1 MDKVNKVNK
10 ISKVKKINKIN
21 NTLYLGFHVD
31 NYKSILEALKRVKEL
46 NGNALQVYLGSKY
59 LTSLREKME
68 ITKDQIDQIKQFLKD
83 NKMKLFIHS
92 ILSLNFCRDP
102 NNPRNKWGVDNLVYD
117 LNLCNKLN
125 GSGVVVHMGTHKTP
139 SVNVSYDQCVKN
151 FVESIKIALDQ
162 TKKVPI
168 LLETPVNRANIV
180 GGTLEGLS
188 RVYNSIPKKYVKRVK
203 ICVDTQHIFASGYNM
218 RNIDIVKD
226 YFNRL
231 DKLIG
236 IKNVLLIHFNDSDV
250 QFNSKINRHAPIKKG
265 YIFSD
270 KKNESLKYII
280 NFALKKN
287 ITLILETGSKNFK
300 GEMKMIKGYIGG
312 KNVKEV
318 DIKPRVLKIFREILS
333 YYETLG
339 KKGNAQTR
347 FRIDSYRK
355 AIKTIEKFNKPIYN
369 CKDVKNLPGI
379 GKGFCEKIDSI
390 SKNGTLNLYENI
402 QKNHSIKSIQVFQGI
417 WGVGPELAQKIVDK
431 KIYTINELKEAIKNN
446 RILLTDQQMI
456 GLKYYDD
463 LNMKIPREEITT
475 FTKVLNKLVK
485 SMTMKDEYNIKI
497 YNAGSYRA
505 GKSESGDLDI
515 ILTYSKNKGNDIVLP
530 QLKKDFIKI
539 LMDKKIMKDILS
551 DGVEKSMFI
560 VKLPKYPH
568 YRKMDIAFIEEKYL
582 PWYLLYFGSSRE
594 FSKKIRGIASK
605 LGYKLNEKGLFY
617 KKNGKRV
624 DFNPTEEKEI
634 FDYLDLEYVPPEKR

>member
-1 MDKVNKVNK
+1 MNKV
-10 ISKVKKINKIN
+10 
-21 NTLYLGFHVD
+21 LYLGFHID
-31 NYKSILEALKRVKEL
+31 NYQSILEALKRVKEL
-46 NGNALQVYLGSKY
+46 NGNSLQVYLGSKY
-59 LTSLREKME
+59 LTSLREKRE
-68 ITKDQIDQIKQFLKD
+68 ITKDQIDKIKLFLKE

-102 NNPRNKWGVDNLVYD
+102 NNPRNKWGIDNLVYD

-139 SVNVSYDQCVKN
+139 SVNVSYEECVKN
-151 FVESIKIALDQ
+151 FIESIKIALDQ
-162 TKKVPI
+162 TKKAPI
-168 LLETPVNRANIV
+168 LLETPVNRENIV

-188 RVYNSIPKKYVKRVK
+188 YIYNSIPKKYLKRVK
-203 ICVDTQHIFASGYNM
+203 LCVDTQHIFASGYNM
-218 RNIDIVKD
+218 RNIEVVKD

-231 DKLIG
+231 NKLVG

-250 QFNSKINRHAPIKKG
+250 QFDSRINRHAPIKKG

-280 NFALKKN
+280 NFALNNK

-300 GEMKMIKGYIGG
+300 SEMSMIKGYVGSGG
-312 KNVKEV
+312 KLS
-318 DIKPRVLKIFREILS
+318 DIKVRILKIFREILT

-355 AIKTIEKFNKPIYN
+355 AIGTIQKFNKPIYN

-379 GKGFCEKIDSI
+379 GKGFCEKIDTI

-402 QKNHSIKSIQVFQGI
+402 QKNHSIKSIKLFQGI
-417 WGVGPELAQKIVDK
+417 WGVGPQLARKIVDK
-431 KIYTINELKEAIKNN
+431 KIYTINELKDAIKNN
-446 RILLTDQQMI
+446 RVVLTDQQLI

-475 FTKVLNKLVK
+475 FTKVLNTLIK
-485 SMTMKDEYNIKI
+485 SIKDSGNIKI

-515 ILTYSKNKGNDIVLP
+515 ILTYSSDTSHDNNNYHNIIVT
-530 QLKKDFIKI
+530 QLKKKFIKI
-539 LMDKKIMKDILS
+539 LMDKKIIKDILS
-551 DGVEKSMFI
+551 DGIEKSIFI

-624 DFNPTEEKEI
+624 DFNPTDEKEI
-634 FDYLDLEYVPPEKR
+634 FDYLGIEYVPPEKRG